1 MAAFTLS
8 ACGGSPTATDTASE
22 GESPANEESAAE
34 AVFAERASLTGQ
46 ERRDDLVSCAE
57 EEGSLSFYTSM
68 NAEVAD
74 AVVEAFG
81 DTFDVEVSTYRASGE
96 AVLQRILQEQEAG
109 FPGNDLVETNS
120 RELLALSQEGA
131 FAVYEGER
139 RDMVPEAGRFETWT
153 ATRFNLFAPAW
164 NTQLIKDV
172 GAPTS
177 WEDLAD
183 PKYDGM
189 LSMEVGDYD
198 WYLSLY
204 AYWQQEGK
212 SEAEIDKLF
221 ADMADG
227 AKVVKGHSVQAELL
241 SAGEFALVASPYTYT
256 VENLK
261 DKGAPVDYE
270 PVVEP
275 IIARPNGFGLMK
287 TAEHPCAA
295 MLFADWILEE
305 GQAVIVEQNLTPSVV
320 EGDDPLA
327 QLEIFPVD
335 NEKLLNESEL
345 WSQKYEA
352 VVSAGEPTG

>member
-1 MAAFTLS
+1 
-8 ACGGSPTATDTASE
+8 
-22 GESPANEESAAE
+22 
-34 AVFAERASLTGQ
+34 
-46 ERRDDLVSCAE
+46 
-57 EEGSLSFYTSM
+57 M

-96 AVLQRILQEQEAG
+96 AVLQRVLQEQGADYA
-109 FPGNDLVETNS
+109 GNDLVETNS

-164 NTQLIKDV
+164 NTELIAEV

-204 AYWQQEGK
+204 GYWEQEGK
-212 SEAEIDKLF
+212 SEEEIDALF
-221 ADMADG
+221 AGMADG

-256 VENLK
+256 IDNLK
-261 DKGAPVDYE
+261 DKGAPVEYE

-287 TAEHPCAA
+287 TATHPCAA

-305 GQAVIVEQNLTPSVV
+305 GQQVIADQNLTPSVV

-327 QLEIFPVD
+327 GLEIHPVD
-335 NEKLLNESEL
+335 NEKLLNDSEL
-345 WSQKYEA
+345 WSKKYED
-352 VVSAGEPTG
+352 VVSAGEQTG